1 MRRLNGK
8 NILIVIPKSQFCEEE
23 LAGIYDPLKDAGSQV
38 IVLSK
43 SGQEARGMNKTK
55 FQPDG
60 ILVDWD
66 KQPKI
71 SGKYDAVL
79 VLGGKGS
86 AKSLWDD
93 PILPQILTD
102 HHRAGKIVGAI
113 GASIVVLIQAG
124 LVQGSTPAPKDDK
137 TRQVL
142 KEAGIT
148 PTDTPFY
155 CSDRVLIAKDVTAVQ
170 NLIKATIEYLE
181 S

>member
-1 MRRLNGK
+1 MEALKGK
-8 NILIVIPKSQFCEEE
+8 NILLIIPKSQFCEEE
-23 LAGIYDPLKDAGSQV
+23 LAGLLVPLKNAGANV

-43 SGQEARGMNKTK
+43 NGQKARGMGRTS

-66 KQPKI
+66 KQPGVL
-71 SGKYDAVL
+71 GKYSAVF

-113 GASIVVLIQAG
+113 GTSVVSLVKAG
-124 LVQGSTPAPKDDK
+124 LVYDSSPSPDDEK
-137 TRQVL
+137 TRETLESIGVIPL
-142 KEAGIT
+142 
-148 PTDTPFY
+148 DTPLY
-155 CSDRVLIAKDVTAVQ
+155 CSNRILIGKDSTVIKNFFEKTVEVLD
-170 NLIKATIEYLE
+170 

>member
-23 LAGIYDPLKDAGSQV
+23 LEGVYGPLKDTGGQV

-43 SGQEARGMNKTK
+43 SGQVARGMNKTE

-66 KQPKI
+66 KQPGV

-79 VLGGKGS
+79 ILGGKGS

-102 HHRAGKIVGAI
+102 HYRAGKFLGAI
-113 GASIVVLIQAG
+113 GTSVVVLTQAG
-124 LVQGSTPAPKDDK
+124 LVRGSAPAPEDEK
-137 TRQVL
+137 TRQML
-142 KEAGIT
+142 EENGIT
-148 PTDTPFY
+148 PTDTPLSY
-155 CSDRVLIAKDVTAVQ
+155 SDRILIAKDVTVVQ
-170 NLIKATIEYLE
+170 SFIETTIEYLE